1 MTAES
6 PAATNASEAP
16 PPDGTEQPTQ
26 GAESAPAAS
35 DAGETPKPSDGFT
48 KRIDELTRSFR
59 DAERAARAAERD
71 RDYWR
76 EHAQRLPP
84 QPQPAAEE
92 SPSVGKSLA
101 DFAYDESKYQAYMS
115 GEVRKEAARAARE
128 ELTREQQSQ
137 TKMERV
143 ASHQERE
150 AEFAKDLPD
159 YFEIAHYAPINETMA
174 DVIMESENGP
184 AIAYYLG
191 KNPRVAASIARLS
204 PLQMAREIGRIEA
217 TKLAEKPKPPQVSSA
232 PPPAPKL
239 SAGDSKV
246 EKDPKEM
253 TDKEFDAWRKKH
265 MK

>member
-35 DAGETPKPSDGFT
+35 DAGETEKPSDGFT
-48 KRIDELTRSFR
+48 KRIDELTRSYR
-59 DAERAARAAERD
+59 ETERSLRAVERD
-71 RDYWR
+71 RDYMR
-76 EHAQRLPP
+76 EELSRLRRPE
-84 QPQPAAEE
+84 PAPEDT
-92 SPSVGKSLA
+92 PNVGKTLA
-101 DFAYDESKYQAYMS
+101 DFAYDESKYQAHLS
-115 GEVRKEAARAARE
+115 AEVRKEAAKAARE

-137 TKMERV
+137 TKMERI

-150 AEFAKDLPD
+150 AVFAKDLPD

-174 DVIMESENGP
+174 DVIMDSENGP

-191 KNPRVAASIARLS
+191 KNPRVAASIARL
-204 PLQMAREIGRIEA
+204 PQLQMAREIGRIEA
-217 TKLAEKPKPPQVSSA
+217 TKLADKPKAPQVSSA

-239 SAGDSKV
+239 AAGESRV
-246 EKDPKEM
+246 EKDPKDM
-253 TDKEFDAWRKKH
+253 TDAEFAKWRKKFI
-265 MK
+265 